1 MTLRLRRFFDEV
13 LSEGTWRRNGKL
25 PSSFRQAE
33 FCASKGT
40 RMGSPAKLI
49 CDEHPLV
56 VDDMNPWR
64 QQVQAHQ
71 HKISLPDFTPRPS
84 EARPQSSGAQPF
96 SDRGGIEETSP
107 PIGTIVQAFS
117 CAGQAQQPAN
127 SPGAQRNM
135 NGLPT
140 STAVPL
146 TNGILVQSGMPMLLG
161 GIPALPV
168 VAPPPNMRAQLMAPS
183 SQLLRS
189 VPMAAH
195 QQAGLVVAVP
205 DRATAEPRSEADG
218 EQGRRFGEVR
228 GTEPALSGTIEDW
241 RKNQGGDGA
250 RGPEAPTDLE
260 DLVAEDLVAEVPTA
274 RQDLVVPRMPTARR
288 DLIAD
293 LLGQQ
298 GRAGPF
304 TGPNE
309 KALPPANQP
318 LPSWHRSDHTLPT
331 SFDELCRKVIR
342 EHDMVS
348 MHNGRVKNDVK
359 FEVAVA
365 LQYGKENPHIVLDG
379 KRKASKSSST
389 VNALWFQTTLR
400 CGFTEEQ
407 KPPPTGSKMHKLVD
421 YARAIVSAGWT
432 EVPLPDFTA
441 WARQNL
447 LSQCE
452 AMESAIDSY
461 MAWDEASREGL
472 RRLAEKCMRAAEAA
486 LPHGQPLSPSK
497 RPRLDSMDRRLDDA
511 ILNSL
516 QPLSSAPPLP
526 PPLPPPLVE
535 DLDGLDGTA
544 PGMLMP
550 PPFPAAPAPS
560 APALAWGSPI
570 PSAASAYW
578 APMHP
583 HLLPLAATAAGAGA
597 PAVASPLFAL
607 DAASAWGTHMQVAM
621 QAHALATAAPVGHLQ
636 LAPVVGDHPGHQ
648 LLGSGAPEGAT
659 LAVPV
664 MRAAPVSHHALLMAP
679 AEGDAPSAPVLTLE
693 QARASTPPA
702 EFESVLEPDSELEPA
717 PGAPGTGM
725 VQMAAGH
732 RTLDSAAEQAAF
744 VSMSARERE
753 AYRSMGTGN
762 EGADVPRGWRCT
774 VGTSPTR
781 EQMLARIREADPGL
795 LVFEDGHPT
804 MEILAGAAMAVAAE
818 AAASAAASSSAASSS
833 ASATAATFRL
843 PHLPRQGSSHGS
855 SVATFAAGEHG
866 SV

>member
-1 MTLRLRRFFDEV
+1 
-13 LSEGTWRRNGKL
+13 
-25 PSSFRQAE
+25 
-33 FCASKGT
+33 
-40 RMGSPAKLI
+40 MGSPAKLS

-56 VDDMNPWR
+56 IDDMNPWR

-71 HKISLPDFTPRPS
+71 NKISLPDLTARPS
-84 EARPQSSGAQPF
+84 EARPQSSGAHPF
-96 SDRGGIEETSP
+96 GDRGGNVATSSP
-107 PIGTIVQAFS
+107 PIDTIVQAFS
-117 CAGQAQQPAN
+117 CAGQAQQPVN
-127 SPGAQRNM
+127 SAGAQRNI

-168 VAPPPNMRAQLMAPS
+168 VVPPPSMRAQLMAPS
-183 SQLLRS
+183 AQLLRS

-195 QQAGLVVAVP
+195 QQAGVVVAEP

-228 GTEPALSGTIEDW
+228 GTEPAFSGTVEDR

-250 RGPEAPTDLE
+250 RGAEAPTDR
-260 DLVAEDLVAEVPTA
+260 EDLVAEVPTA
-274 RQDLVVPRMPTARR
+274 RQDLVARVPTARQDLVVPRMPTPRQ

-298 GRAGPF
+298 GRPGPS
-304 TGPNE
+304 E
-309 KALPPANQP
+309 KPSPPAYQP

-472 RRLAEKCMRAAEAA
+472 RRLAEKCLRAAEAA

-511 ILNSL
+511 IFNSL

-544 PGMLMP
+544 PAMLMP

-560 APALAWGSPI
+560 ASALAWGSPI

-607 DAASAWGTHMQVAM
+607 DAASVWGTHMQVAM
-621 QAHALATAAPVGHLQ
+621 QAHALATAAPVGHMQ
-636 LAPVVGDHPGHQ
+636 LAPVVNDQPGHQ

-679 AEGDAPSAPVLTLE
+679 AEGDAPSAPVTAPALTLE

-702 EFESVLEPDSELEPA
+702 EFESVLDPDLELEPA
-717 PGAPGTGM
+717 PAAPGAGM
-725 VQMAAGH
+725 VLMAAGH
-732 RTLDSAAEQAAF
+732 RTLDSSAEQAAF
-744 VSMSARERE
+744 VSMSARERK
-753 AYRSMGTGN
+753 ASWSMGTGS
-762 EGADVPRGWRCT
+762 EGADAPRGWSGT
-774 VGTSPTR
+774 GGTSPTR
-781 EQMLARIREADPGL
+781 EQMLARIRDSGL

-818 AAASAAASSSAASSS
+818 AAASAAASASAASSS

-855 SVATFAAGEHG
+855 SSHGSSVATFAAGEHG